1 MGRRIGL
8 NLLLEQ
14 EFEWAE
20 KDFRDIFRSA
30 RSSFLPER
38 NGRLHPKQLAEM
50 LHDFALKHPS
60 APLKLPTVYRL
71 AEEVLA
77 AET

>member
-1 MGRRIGL
+1 MGESYL
-8 NLLLEQ
+8 CSLLGR
-14 EFEWAE
+14 EFELAE
-20 KDFRDIFRSA
+20 EDFKDIFQSA
-30 RSSFLPER
+30 RPSFLPER
-38 NGRLHPKQLAEM
+38 NGRLHPKQLAEL

-71 AEEVLA
+71 AEDVLA